1 MRHLYK
7 FLVAG
12 SVLVLGVMLLATI
25 YFTLFD
31 LQWIAFL
38 TGVLFAA
45 VAAMTTQTVKAQWLV
60 LRRTRQ
66 LERTKA
72 LLAKES
78 AHRERSDKGL
88 ETMEARF
95 RSVGDA
101 LSAMILFI
109 DRDERCRY
117 HNRKFRDWSG
127 RSIDMIDGLPLRAVT
142 SDEIYRDI
150 KAHSAGALAG
160 KEIHYAAAWARPDGG
175 RENLTITLL
184 PYPPGKEQTSGY
196 YVLIE
201 RAAGAVT
208 EPAVQ
213 RDDTAGKTAIVP
225 HESGETVYLDSM
237 AEQFSGSDPRAQLMR
252 ALRED
257 EFILF
262 AQKID
267 PVAPEANGPRCLE
280 ILLRLQEEER
290 QMLPPGGFFPA
301 AEHYGLM
308 GEIDRW
314 VVRNLLKWCA
324 DRRLGDRNW
333 RMPLYC
339 VNLSSAGLC
348 DPGFPHYVQNEL
360 ARYDIPGSS
369 LCFEIAELDVINH
382 GRNVQALMAI
392 LKPLGCRF
400 TADGFGSV
408 RVSFAPFKD
417 LSFDFLKIDGVI
429 IQNILRERSD
439 LAKTRAIVL
448 ACRKIGIRT
457 IAEFV
462 ESEDMLTKLREIGVD
477 YVQGF
482 GIGKPGPLAQLS
494 QPAVRL
500 RSLHAAR

>member
-1 MRHLYK
+1 MSYLYK

-12 SVLVLGVMLLATI
+12 SVLVLGAMLLATI

-38 TGVLFAA
+38 TGILFAA
-45 VAAMTTQTVKAQWLV
+45 VAAMATQTAKAQWLV
-60 LRRTRQ
+60 VRRTRQ
-66 LERTKA
+66 LERTKT
-72 LLAKES
+72 LLTKES
-78 AHRERSDKGL
+78 AQRERSDKGL

-101 LSAMILFI
+101 LSAMLLFI

-117 HNRKFRDWSG
+117 HNSAFRHWCG
-127 RSIDMIDGLPLRAVT
+127 RTFDAIDGSPLHAVV
-142 SDEIYRDI
+142 SDEVYQDL
-150 KAHSAGALAG
+150 KAHSADALAG

-175 RENLTITLL
+175 RENLNITLL
-184 PYPPGKEQTSGY
+184 PYPLGMEKPSGFY
-196 YVLIE
+196 ALIE
-201 RAAGAVT
+201 RTTGTFAAPEAKH
-208 EPAVQ
+208 
-213 RDDTAGKTAIVP
+213 DDAFGKAAAAQ
-225 HESGETVYLDSM
+225 ESGETVYLDSM
-237 AEQFSGSDPRAQLMR
+237 AEQFSGSDPRTQLMR

-257 EFILF
+257 EFILY
-262 AQKID
+262 AQTIE
-267 PVAPEANGPRCLE
+267 PVVPEADSPRCLE

-339 VNLSSAGLC
+339 VNLSSAGLS
-348 DPGFPHYVQNEL
+348 DSGFPRYVQNEL
-360 ARYDIPGSS
+360 DRYDIPGNS
-369 LCFEIAELDVINH
+369 LCFEIAEPDVINYR
-382 GRNVQALMAI
+382 GDVQAVMAM

-400 TADGFGSV
+400 TADAFGSV
-408 RVSFAPFKD
+408 RVSFAPFND
-417 LSFDFLKIDGVI
+417 LRFDFVKIDGVI
-429 IQNILRERSD
+429 IQNILREPSD

-448 ACRKIGIRT
+448 ACRKIGVRT

-462 ESEDMLTKLREIGVD
+462 ESEEMLATLRGIGVD

-482 GIGKPGPLAQLS
+482 GIGKPAPLAQLS
-494 QPAVRL
+494 
-500 RSLHAAR
+500 